1 MGNLSLRATW
11 IMPINHVG
19 RFYALAFTRDVFTI
33 SFSTIAFYQGLI
45 DTQYMALDC
54 TARR

>member
-1 MGNLSLRATW
+1 MGNITLRATW

-33 SFSTIAFYQGLI
+33 SFSTIAFYQGLKYI
-45 DTQYMALDC
+45 EYNTI
-54 TARR
+54 